1 MNELITADGEVIEST
16 SLSNIDTSAISA
28 TTRAEFDTQ
37 IVTAKRFPRQ
47 ISKCSNNILSL
58 VTLTKSAAEECMF
71 ALPRGGKPIVG
82 PSIRLA
88 EIVFGQWG
96 NSRVSARIVDVNRA
110 EKYVEAEAIFMDM
123 ESNVAIRTT
132 HRRRISGKDGK
143 IFSDDMILVTG
154 NAACSIARRNA
165 ILQGVPKAVWSQAYE
180 AAESTVKGDVK
191 TLGERRDGMFKAFA
205 AFGVKPEQIFASL
218 GVAGQDDITLEHIPV
233 LTGMYQALKSGEE
246 TVERMF
252 ARDGGAPASS
262 GLADK
267 LKGKSPEAG
276 GFQEA
281 HIQSQSQKVE
291 QKPPTQPEPALAE
304 TGPQE
309 AQGETVYSA
318 ARERGRKDRSNGV
331 QKRAVPPEYRGD
343 EMLVDAWFAGWDE
356 GAAA

>member
-1 MNELITADGEVIEST
+1 MTELITADGEVIEST
-16 SLSNIDTSAISA
+16 SLANIDMSAIAA
-28 TTRAEFDTQ
+28 TTKAEFDIQ
-37 IVTAKRFPRQ
+37 IATAKRFPRQ

-58 VTLTKSAAEECMF
+58 VTLTKSTAEECMF

-96 NSRVSARIVDVNRA
+96 NARVAARIVDVNRT
-110 EKYVEAEAIFMDM
+110 EKYVEAEAIFMDL

-132 HRRRISGKDGK
+132 HRRRITDKSGK

-165 ILQGVPKAVWSQAYE
+165 ILQGVPKPVWSQAYE

-191 TLGERRDGMFKAFA
+191 TLAERRDGMFKAFA
-205 AFGVKPEQIFASL
+205 AFGVKPEQIFASV
-218 GVAGQDDITLEHIPV
+218 GVGGQDDITLEHIPV

-252 ARDGGAPASS
+252 ARDGGAQASS

-267 LKGKSPEAG
+267 LKGKSADAS

-291 QKPPTQPEPALAE
+291 QKPQPQPEPGLPP
-304 TGPQE
+304 TDKPE
-309 AQGETVYSA
+309 AQGDTPYTTARARGSA
-318 ARERGRKDRSNGV
+318 DRAAGV

-343 EMLVDAWFAGWDE
+343 EMLVDAWFLGWDE
-356 GAAA
+356 GAAV